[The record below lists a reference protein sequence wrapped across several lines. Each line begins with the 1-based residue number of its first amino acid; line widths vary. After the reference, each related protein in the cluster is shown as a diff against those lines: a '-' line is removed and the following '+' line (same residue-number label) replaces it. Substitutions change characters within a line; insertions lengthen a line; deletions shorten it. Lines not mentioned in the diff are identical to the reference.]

1 MVFKEELVLEFFSKV
16 EQGVSKEKIV
26 ERELK
31 TKPIENKTISIIGPR
46 RAGKTFYLF
55 QKKREHGG
63 IYIDFESA
71 EFSGVNIEDVIKI
84 VSLYEKYFE
93 KKVNIIYLDEIQ
105 NLKNWERLARTLL
118 NYGYKLYIS
127 GSSSKLLSK
136 EIATQLRGRSLTYL
150 LLPFSFIEFLAAKG
164 FKIKKLYTLS
174 EITKIKKYLKEYLDF
189 GGFPE
194 VVLKEEKEKILKE
207 YLELA
212 FYKDFVE
219 RHKIESIEVAK
230 IIFEY
235 LLQNFSKEIS
245 VTKIQNF
252 IEKTLRVK
260 TRSTIYNYLD
270 KLEDSL
276 LVFFIE
282 RFEKSI
288 YRRKF
293 FPKKVYICDVGLA
306 KIKKFSEDTGKVIEN
321 TVFLELLRKT
331 NENPLMEI
339 YYLKTKEGYEID
351 FLIKEESKI
360 KQLIQVGYANSFD
373 EIEEREIRALLHAKE
388 LFKQD
393 KPELICITWDY
404 EDEREVRWFGKK
416 GKIKFIPLWKWLLSF

>member
-16 EQGVSKEKIV
+16 EQGILKEEII

-55 QKKREHGG
+55 QKKRAHSG

-71 EFSGVNIEDVIKI
+71 EFSKANIEDVIKI
-84 VSLYEKYFE
+84 ISLYERYFE
-93 KKVNIIYLDEIQ
+93 RKVNIIYLDEIQ

-150 LLPFSFIEFLAAKG
+150 LLPFSFREFLVAKS

-174 EITKIKKYLKEYLDF
+174 EITKIKKYLRDYLDF

-194 VVLKEEKEKILKE
+194 VVLKKEKEKILKE

-245 VTKIQNF
+245 ITKIQNF
-252 IEKTLRVK
+252 IEKTLRIK

-270 KLEDSL
+270 KLQDTL

-288 YRRKF
+288 YRKKF
-293 FPKKVYICDVGLA
+293 FPKKVYVCDVGLV
-306 KIKKFSEDTGKVIEN
+306 KIKKISEDIGKVIEN
-321 TVFLELLRKT
+321 SVFLELLRKT

-339 YYLKTKEGYEID
+339 YYLKTKEGYEVD
-351 FLIKEESKI
+351 FLIKEGLKV
-360 KQLIQVGYANSFD
+360 KQLIQVNYADSFD

-404 EDEREVRWFGKK
+404 EDEREMRWFGKRSK
-416 GKIKFIPLWKWLLSF
+416 VKFLPLWKWLLS

>member
-1 MVFKEELVLEFFSKV
+1 MIFKEELILEFFSKID
-16 EQGVSKEKIV
+16 ERISKEKIV

-31 TKPIENKTISIIGPR
+31 TKPIENKIISIIGPR

-55 QKKREHGG
+55 QKKKAHSG
-63 IYIDFESA
+63 IYMDFESA
-71 EFSGVNIEDVIKI
+71 EFSRANIEDVIKM
-84 VSLYEKYFE
+84 VSLYERYFE
-93 KKVNIIYLDEIQ
+93 KKVNIVYLDEIQ

-150 LLPFSFIEFLAAKG
+150 LLPFSFREFLVAKG
-164 FKIKKLYTLS
+164 FKIKKLYTIS

-219 RHKIESIEVAK
+219 RHRIESIEVAK

-252 IEKTLRVK
+252 IEKTLGVK

-270 KLEDSL
+270 KLQDTL

-288 YRRKF
+288 YRRKI
-293 FPKKVYICDVGLA
+293 FPRKVYVCDIGLT
-306 KIKKFSEDTGKVIEN
+306 KIKKTSEDIGKVIEN
-321 TVFLELLRKT
+321 VVFLELLRKT

-339 YYLKTKEGYEID
+339 YYLKTKESYEVD
-351 FLIKEESKI
+351 FVIKEGLKV
-360 KQLIQVGYANSFD
+360 KQLIQVSYANSFD
-373 EIEEREIRALLHAKE
+373 EIEEREIRALLHARE

-404 EDEREVRWFGKK
+404 EDEKEMKWFGKG
-416 GKIKFIPLWKWLLSF
+416 GKVKFVPLWKWLLG

>member
-26 ERELK
+26 ERDLK

-55 QKKREHGG
+55 QKKRAHGG
-63 IYIDFESA
+63 IYMDFESA
-71 EFSGVNIEDVIKI
+71 EFSKAEIEDVIKI
-84 VSLYEKYFE
+84 ISLYERYFE
-93 KKVNIIYLDEIQ
+93 RKVSVIYLDEIQ

-136 EIATQLRGRSLTYL
+136 EIATQLRGRSLTYF
-150 LLPFSFIEFLAAKG
+150 LLPFSFREFLAAKG

-174 EITKIKKYLKEYLDF
+174 EIIKIKKYLKDYLDF

-219 RHKIESIEVAK
+219 RHKIESMEVAK

-252 IEKTLRVK
+252 IEKTLGIK

-293 FPKKVYICDVGLA
+293 FPKKVYICDIGL
-306 KIKKFSEDTGKVIEN
+306 
-321 TVFLELLRKT
+321 
-331 NENPLMEI
+331 
-339 YYLKTKEGYEID
+339 
-351 FLIKEESKI
+351 
-360 KQLIQVGYANSFD
+360 
-373 EIEEREIRALLHAKE
+373 
-388 LFKQD
+388 
-393 KPELICITWDY
+393 
-404 EDEREVRWFGKK
+404 
-416 GKIKFIPLWKWLLSF
+416 

>member
-1 MVFKEELVLEFFSKV
+1 MVFKEELVLEFFSKI
-16 EQGVSKEKIV
+16 EQEIAKEKIV

-31 TKPIENKTISIIGPR
+31 TKPMKNKTISIIGPR

-55 QKKREHGG
+55 QKKRAHSG
-63 IYIDFESA
+63 IYMDFESA
-71 EFSGVNIEDVIKI
+71 EFSKAEIEDVIKI
-84 VSLYEKYFE
+84 ISLYERYFE
-93 KKVNIIYLDEIQ
+93 RKVSVIYLDEIQ

-150 LLPFSFIEFLAAKG
+150 LLPFSFREFLVAKG

-174 EITKIKKYLKEYLDF
+174 EITKIKKHLKSYLDF

-194 VVLKEEKEKILKE
+194 VILKEEKEKILKE

-219 RHKIESIEVAK
+219 RHKIESMEVAK
-230 IIFEY
+230 MIFEF

-252 IEKTLRVK
+252 IEKTLGIK

-270 KLEDSL
+270 KLQDTL

-288 YRRKF
+288 YHRKI
-293 FPKKVYICDVGLA
+293 FPRKVYVCDIGLT
-306 KIKKFSEDTGKVIEN
+306 KIKKTSEDVGKVIEN
-321 TVFLELLRKT
+321 VVFLELLRKT

-339 YYLKTKEGYEID
+339 YYLKTKEGYEVD
-351 FLIKEESKI
+351 FLIKEGLKV
-360 KQLIQVGYANSFD
+360 KQLIQVSYANSFD
-373 EIEEREIRALLHAKE
+373 EIEEREIRALLHARE

-393 KPELICITWDY
+393 KPELLVITWDY
-404 EDEREVRWFGKK
+404 EDEKEVRWFGKR
-416 GKIKFIPLWKWLLSF
+416 GKVKFVPLWKWLLG